1 MRYWWDSS
9 EMVPEAVS
17 VRLERA
23 RRHNFNLLV
32 PIPNQCSFV
41 FLPAWLLG
49 PDEQKLLEA
58 AMAYVSGNPIMTDDE
73 FDQLKLRLK
82 VCSCYPPVNLLL
94 ECDDDV
100 ICYIRRM
107 EQQGRPEKI
116 TNNQQ
121 YSGRSIPREYNGTF
135 TPAAT
140 LKKRKRESRVLDFNR
155 AKAKSTNLNHPRQ
168 LVTG

>member
-1 MRYWWDSS
+1 M
-9 EMVPEAVS
+9 
-17 VRLERA
+17 
-23 RRHNFNLLV
+23 F
-32 PIPNQCSFV
+32 IC

-82 VCSCYPPVNLLL
+82 VCSRYPPVNLLL
-94 ECDDDV
+94 VRWWCDMLYKKDGAT
-100 ICYIRRM
+100 R
-107 EQQGRPEKI
+107 RPEKI
-116 TNNQQ
+116 TNITNNIMIGV
-121 YSGRSIPREYNGTF
+121 YFREYNETF

-168 LVTG
+168 LVTGWFGKFSRHLRKPT